1 MTNDS
6 LLRLHLP
13 GLLLILALLIALAFF
28 LIFAPERVARTL
40 FFPGTT
46 TTELS
51 GERRLIP
58 RVREEERALELLVEE
73 LLLGPARISHSRLL
87 PREARTRSVIL
98 RDDVLYVDLNAAAM
112 LEHEEVHVDITT
124 GLDAIRETILY
135 NFRWLEEVI
144 LTIDRNVPFAPAYR
158 DIGSQAGSVE
168 E

>member
-13 GLLLILALLIALAFF
+13 GLLLLLALLIALAFF
-28 LIFAPERVARTL
+28 LLLPPERVARTL

-51 GERRLIP
+51 GEQRLIP
-58 RVREEERALELLVEE
+58 RVREQERALELLVEE
-73 LLLGPARISHSRLL
+73 LLLGPTRISHSRLL
-87 PREARTRSVIL
+87 PRETRARSVIL
-98 RDDVLYVDLNAAAM
+98 RDDALYIDLNAAAM
-112 LEHEEVHVDITT
+112 LEHEEVHVDIAT
-124 GLDAIRETILY
+124 GLDAIRETLLH

-144 LTIDRNVPFAPAYR
+144 LTIDGNVPFAPAYR
-158 DIGSQAGSVE
+158 DIGSQARPVE